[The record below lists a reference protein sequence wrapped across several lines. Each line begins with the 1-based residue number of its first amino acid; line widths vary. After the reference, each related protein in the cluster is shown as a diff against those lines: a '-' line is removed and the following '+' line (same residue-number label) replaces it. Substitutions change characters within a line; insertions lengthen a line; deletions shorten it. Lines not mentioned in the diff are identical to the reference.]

1 MRTAIVISLTIHIAI
16 AFVAM
21 RLVRISQVR
30 FVPRE
35 VYAVRLVSLEEAAKP
50 RGGGMEAPGQ
60 AVQQI
65 APPPQ
70 APPKKVEEPKPQEL
84 VAPTKKAK
92 TEKKG
97 KPTKT
102 VPSTQI
108 DDEPSS
114 EPGPGPGGSGPGG
127 SGPVT
132 TGDMALDV
140 ADFPFA
146 YYLSTVKRKIAANW
160 QVPGTSRESIN
171 CRVYFRITRS
181 GAIDSPAVETSS
193 GNFLFDQ
200 AALRAV
206 IQASPLP
213 PMPGGFSDE
222 YLGVHFSFA
231 YEEE

>member
-1 MRTAIVISLTIHIAI
+1 MRTAIIISLTVHIAI
-16 AFVAM
+16 AFMAM

-35 VYAVRLVSLEEAAKP
+35 VYAVRLVSLEETGKP
-50 RGGGMEAPGQ
+50 RGGGMESPGPATPQ
-60 AVQQI
+60 V
-65 APPPQ
+65 APPPKE
-70 APPKKVEEPKPQEL
+70 PPKKVEEPKPQDL
-84 VAPTKKAK
+84 VAPTKKTK

-97 KPTKT
+97 KATKT
-102 VPSTQI
+102 VPTTQI
-108 DDEPSS
+108 DEPSS
-114 EPGPGPGGSGPGG
+114 EPGTGQGGSGPGG
-127 SGPVT
+127 PGPVT

-146 YYLSTVKRKIAANW
+146 YYLATVKRKIATNW
-160 QVPGTSRESIN
+160 QVPGTSRESIH
-171 CRVYFRITRS
+171 CRVYFRIMRS
-181 GAIDSPAVETSS
+181 GSIDSPTVETSS